1 MMMIKWQRFPPPP
14 PQKKLMEKEYKRK
27 HSELDTS
34 IKDISAKDVNTGG
47 ENDSLSMGDI
57 EQMLIK

>member
-1 MMMIKWQRFPPPP
+1 VTKVPPSPHK
-14 PQKKLMEKEYKRK
+14 KKLMEKEYKRK

-34 IKDISAKDVNTGG
+34 IKNISAKDVNTGG